1 MRLHTARWTSS
12 RPRSGRQSYLA
23 DRGLATSIHLSLSLD
38 KPLLLEGEAGVGK
51 TEVAKVLSSLLGRR
65 LIRLQCYEGIDASQ
79 ALYEWNYSRQL
90 IAVRA
95 MDATDAETHVQDL
108 FGPDFLVERPLLAA
122 IRAGSGAVLL
132 VDELDRADDEFEAF
146 LLEVLSEFAVTIP
159 EIGRVAAETPPAVV
173 VTSNRTR
180 ELHDALKRRCLYH
193 WIDHPDLEREIQI
206 VRVRAPH
213 VSDALARDVAAA
225 VLRLREM
232 DLAKLPGV
240 AETIDWANAL
250 AFLGAERLDTAIAAD
265 TLGRGREGP
274 RGPAARLRASRRRR
288 RRWLTVRSPRSPA
301 DRSRRSSRSVGSSAT
316 PVSPSAPAAS

>member
-1 MRLHTARWTSS
+1 MGETLYSS
-12 RPRSGRQSYLA
+12 VDELQAALGTQSYLA
-23 DRGLATSIHLSLSLD
+23 DRGLTTSIHLSLSLD

-95 MDATDAETHVQDL
+95 MDAADAETHVQDL

-122 IRAGSGAVLL
+122 IREGSGAVLL

-159 EIGRVAAETPPAVV
+159 EIGRIAAETPPAVI

-213 VSDALARDVAAA
+213 VSEALARDVAEA

-250 AFLGAERLDTAIAAD
+250 AFLGADRLDTSIAAD
-265 TLGRGREGP
+265 TLGAVVKDHEDQQLVS
-274 RGPAARLRASRRRR
+274 AHL
-288 RRWLTVRSPRSPA
+288 A
-301 DRSRRSSRSVGSSAT
+301 DVVGD
-316 PVSPSAPAAS
+316 V